1 VPDGVWE
8 PSGRIQYVEYWVGG
22 QKVSEV
28 PEGSE
33 VEVRVVFSIATP
45 ATYEVAIQVDDREK
59 LWSGKMTITEPGW
72 YYIPFRFVERGPA
85 GTYPLRV
92 WLYGWGRELD
102 RREFT
107 YTVREATEEEKEEQQ
122 EQLPWYERSFMGL
135 PVWAWIGLAGAFSVT
150 AAVVGA
156 VIAEERR
163 RELMYLALL
172 AR

>member
-1 VPDGVWE
+1 MPDGATE
-8 PSGRIQYVEYWVGG
+8 PSGKIQYVEYWVGG

-33 VEVRVVFSIATP
+33 VEVRVVFTVTSP
-45 ATYEVAIQVDDREK
+45 ATYEVAIQVDDRER
-59 LWSGKMTITEPGW
+59 LSSGIMTIAEPGW
-72 YYIPFRFVERGPA
+72 YVASLRFVERGPA

-102 RREFT
+102 CREFS
-107 YTVREATEEEKEEQQ
+107 YAVREATEEEQE
-122 EQLPWYERSFMGL
+122 EQLPWHERSFMGL
-135 PVWAWIGLAGAFSVT
+135 PVWAWVGLAGSLAVA
-150 AAVVGA
+150 AAVVG
-156 VIAEERR
+156 VIAAEERR